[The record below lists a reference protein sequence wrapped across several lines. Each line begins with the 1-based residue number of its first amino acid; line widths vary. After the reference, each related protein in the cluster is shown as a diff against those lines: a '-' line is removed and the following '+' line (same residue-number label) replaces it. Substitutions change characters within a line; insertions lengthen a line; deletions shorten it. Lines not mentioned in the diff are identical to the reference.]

1 MNAIAACTGKP
12 GRTKTEQSALEAI
25 AKKGFWVGRGKRAF
39 NAAKRMQA
47 DDLVPGAS
55 FQFEAFNANAARS
68 QWHHPKF
75 IPAYEVVIS
84 TQCTGDNE
92 KS

>member
-1 MNAIAACTGKP
+1 MNVLATRDGKP
-12 GRTKTEQSALEAI
+12 GRTKTERQAIEAI

-39 NAAKRMQA
+39 NAGKRMQA
-47 DDLVPGAS
+47 DSLIPGAS

-75 IPAYEVVIS
+75 IAAYEVVIS
-84 TQCTGDNE
+84 TQFTAGKE
-92 KS
+92 TQ